1 VNVLVVGGHDGS
13 AEQLLSALVGSQ
25 ADARSVWIGDGVAGQ
40 ADVVVDFGL
49 GTLADARLSTNVSL
63 LGSSIESSEITDG
76 TIVNVDIN
84 VSAAIADTKLGTIAT
99 AGKVAD
105 TALSTN
111 VAFLNRSSPTFTG
124 TNVFSGRVSIG
135 SGGTTLTSVICASA
149 TLDFGSR

>member
-1 VNVLVVGGHDGS
+1 LNRAAAGSRLRAVTDAKISNVDASKITGGVLDTNRIPN
-13 AEQLLSALVGSQ
+13 L
-25 ADARSVWIGDGVAGQ
+25 DAGKITS
-40 ADVVVDFGL
+40 

>member
-1 VNVLVVGGHDGS
+1 MNRAAAGSRLRAVTDAKISNVDASKITGGVLDTNRIPN
-13 AEQLLSALVGSQ
+13 L
-25 ADARSVWIGDGVAGQ
+25 DAGKITS
-40 ADVVVDFGL
+40 